1 MKSKLMFFARLS
13 RKRART
19 QARRLNVLMK
29 QYRSNPVRNFRTH
42 SEAADLAKKTSYYLR
57 QSEIAGRI
65 IFTFDGERRQLFLVD
80 GGFRAPQDILT
91 NMTGSKTCRS

>member
-29 QYRSNPVRNFRTH
+29 QYRSDPVRNFCTH
-42 SEAADLAKKTSYYLR
+42 SCNDLHCITLR
-57 QSEIAGRI
+57 PAFSG
-65 IFTFDGERRQLFLVD
+65 FFDQ
-80 GGFRAPQDILT
+80 
-91 NMTGSKTCRS
+91 N